1 MDFIFK
7 WQEKLKDSPASPL
20 TIKIHDELET
30 LKVIN
35 Q

>member
-7 WQEKLKDSPASPL
+7 WQEKLKDSTTSPL
-20 TIKIHDELET
+20 TINIHDELET

-35 Q
+35 